1 MGKIV
6 QIMGKSA
13 SGKDTIYQALLK
25 KNRYGL
31 KRVIPYTTRPIRSGE
46 AEGRE
51 YHFCTNEE
59 AKKMTEEGKVIELR
73 SYYTVGGLWQYF
85 TADDGQIDLE
95 KNNYILIGTPKSYEK
110 MKEYFGEE
118 FMVPIYIYLDNGDRL
133 QRALNREK
141 LQKSPN
147 YAEMCRRYLA
157 DEEDF
162 SKERLDAAGITRGF
176 EYIELAATIKAIEE
190 YLEKIL

>member
-13 SGKDTIYQALLK
+13 SGKDTIYQALLRENK
-25 KNRYGL
+25 YGL

-51 YHFCTNEE
+51 YHFCTNDE
-59 AKKMTEEGKVIELR
+59 AKKMMDEGRVIEIR
-73 SYYTVGGLWQYF
+73 GYYTVGGLWQYF
-85 TADDGQIDLE
+85 TADDGQIDLS
-95 KNNYILIGTPKSYEK
+95 KNNYLIIGTPKSYEK

-118 FMVPIYIYLDNGDRL
+118 SLVPIYIYLDNGDRL

-162 SKERLDAAGITRGF
+162 SKERLDAAGINGGF
-176 EYIELAATIKAIEE
+176 KNTELKSTIRMIEE
-190 YLEKIL
+190 YLGKVL

>member
-176 EYIELAATIKAIEE
+176 ENIELAATIKAIEE